1 MSIAAESRE
10 SENFYH
16 QMRGCASFSAALED
30 GCALPVPE
38 DWLVIGT
45 DVEDSTMAIADGRYK
60 DVTVAGAIGTIAIA
74 NITGSLV
81 FPFFFG
87 GDGMVFLLPG
97 RFREAVLD
105 VLADVSET
113 VKQISG
119 LSLRAGLMT
128 VGALRQRG
136 HELLVGKVH
145 LTDRYA
151 QAVAGGTALA
161 AFDALLKEDGS
172 DTITR
177 PPEAPRP
184 DAHRA
189 DFRGFSCRWQDIR
202 SARGETVSLIIQ
214 ARPADLDASQR
225 VLLHARRIIDEIVG
239 DETAAHPLT
248 VANQTATADDATAGH
263 EARYRGRG
271 TRGPRVLL
279 HRLRIAVEVGLVRFA
294 QWSGLPIR
302 AMGKRLKD
310 VREDNIRNA
319 DIQKLDGAMKMVLSL
334 TPEQREEILAGLEAM
349 RSEGLIWYGSH
360 RSDRAIMTC
369 LIHTNNEDEV
379 HFVDAADGGY
389 AMAARVLKEQIATN
403 RR

>member
-1 MSIAAESRE
+1 MSTATEE
-10 SENFYH
+10 FYH
-16 QMRGCASFSAALED
+16 RLTGCTSFAAALEH
-30 GCALPVPE
+30 GCAQPVPE

-45 DVEDSTMAIADGRYK
+45 DVEDSTAAIAAGRYK

-74 NITGSLV
+74 NITGSLD

-97 RFREAVLD
+97 RYREAVLD
-105 VLADVSET
+105 VLADVRAT
-113 VKQISG
+113 VRQISE

-128 VGALRQRG
+128 VGELRARG
-136 HELLVGKVH
+136 HDLRVGKVR

-151 QAVAGGTALA
+151 QAVAGGTALS
-161 AFDALLKEDGS
+161 AFDALLKEDGG
-172 DTITR
+172 DVVAR
-177 PPEAPRP
+177 PPEAPRQ
-184 DAHRA
+184 DARRA

-202 SARGETVSLIIQ
+202 SARGETVSLIVQ
-214 ARPADLDASQR
+214 ARPGDLAANQR
-225 VLLHARRIIDEIVG
+225 VLLQARRIIDQIVG

-248 VANQTATADDATAGH
+248 VANQTTSADDATAGH
-263 EARYRGRG
+263 EARYRGRH
-271 TRGPRVLL
+271 TRGPAVLF
-279 HRLRIAVEVGLVRFA
+279 HRLRIAMEVGLVRFA
-294 QWSGLPIR
+294 LWSGLPIR

-334 TPEQREEILAGLEAM
+334 TREQREEILAGLEKM
-349 RSEGLIWYGSH
+349 RGDGLIWYGSH

-389 AMAARVLKEQIATN
+389 AMAARMLKEQIAEECG
-403 RR
+403 RG

>member
-105 VLADVSET
+105 VLADVRET

-151 QAVAGGTALA
+151 QAVAGGTA
-161 AFDALLKEDGS
+161 
-172 DTITR
+172 
-177 PPEAPRP
+177 PR
-184 DAHRA
+184 
-189 DFRGFSCRWQDIR
+189 G
-202 SARGETVSLIIQ
+202 V
-214 ARPADLDASQR
+214 
-225 VLLHARRIIDEIVG
+225 
-239 DETAAHPLT
+239 
-248 VANQTATADDATAGH
+248 
-263 EARYRGRG
+263 
-271 TRGPRVLL
+271 
-279 HRLRIAVEVGLVRFA
+279 
-294 QWSGLPIR
+294 
-302 AMGKRLKD
+302 
-310 VREDNIRNA
+310 
-319 DIQKLDGAMKMVLSL
+319 
-334 TPEQREEILAGLEAM
+334 
-349 RSEGLIWYGSH
+349 
-360 RSDRAIMTC
+360 
-369 LIHTNNEDEV
+369 
-379 HFVDAADGGY
+379 
-389 AMAARVLKEQIATN
+389 
-403 RR
+403 